1 MGYWGKYRKVQKY
14 FTPIVKAA
22 TEIDKDGNES
32 VATISYNMKFICNAR
47 FMTNLVDNVTEG
59 IHKIKCKNYNCFLGY
74 ESTKDNLIKYRFLFI
89 FK

>member
-1 MGYWGKYRKVQKY
+1 
-14 FTPIVKAA
+14 
-22 TEIDKDGNES
+22 
-32 VATISYNMKFICNAR
+32 MKFICNAR